1 MWDVAWTDPNRE
13 LVGQHRAKRDH
24 DKDEGGQDRTL
35 ARNSISTA
43 SSKGSARSAFSR
55 FRPKPSRQ
63 SPSSIGSLERDG
75 PAPAELSTSHK
86 IKTVPALS
94 HLEMDIGGTEVLNER
109 RMSRSNP
116 DISRASLE
124 TAANEVASSG
134 SITKR
139 TSILKNKVLC
149 DQARPAAAASSA
161 PIIAH
166 DTVSN
171 NHGSHQ
177 EQAADTEQDCLYSI
191 PQSAVENVNNTPER
205 PLNQQAPITQSFASE
220 NSQQAQSPSRL
231 KPRLSPLKSSNDLG
245 VLVPPARSPLR
256 PSPYSSVRPIPMNDV
271 SSWRKPTD
279 WKQNKA
285 ALGTVQKPE
294 SVSRL
299 DVNNSTIMPCS
310 RIVPSFPTLE
320 VEARNMARAGP
331 LLALSELQKC
341 QKCAVGLDIQD
352 ELEEKKKWW
361 MLSVLHH
368 LDQKA
373 PFNLC
378 GRQTEGQDSG
388 HLQQPREK
396 VMAVFQPKFSADYL
410 AALWPE
416 KAVYHLPN
424 GPLSFPTELSATERH
439 NPTIAS
445 QLNESTSLFDAAY
458 SMSLPSLCDVGQIEA
473 VVSKISRSLKAR
485 GVLNLI
491 LIDPTP
497 NVGALGERLRTWLL
511 ENLLLN
517 LERNSRC
524 LYPSI
529 LLPHLLG
536 AASLRGP
543 GSTLVKARFYANPQN
558 IGRHGEKETS
568 ADKEVRRDEEIRAE
582 LRSTVGCMLW
592 REVWGGFVTSDTWWW
607 DDAAC
612 MQECLERGTF
622 WEYYFIRAIK
632 PD

>member
-1 MWDVAWTDPNRE
+1 MVDA
-13 LVGQHRAKRDH
+13 LRA
-24 DKDEGGQDRTL
+24 
-35 ARNSISTA
+35 A
-43 SSKGSARSAFSR
+43 SFGSKGALQLVRAPDRRTGFRTFATATRESHGSVSTKMYQSLKFTFLPSWRGSFANRLFSR
-55 FRPKPSRQ
+55 CV
-63 SPSSIGSLERDG
+63 
-75 PAPAELSTSHK
+75 K
-86 IKTVPALS
+86 IV
-94 HLEMDIGGTEVLNER
+94 
-109 RMSRSNP
+109 
-116 DISRASLE
+116 
-124 TAANEVASSG
+124 
-134 SITKR
+134 
-139 TSILKNKVLC
+139 
-149 DQARPAAAASSA
+149 
-161 PIIAH
+161 
-166 DTVSN
+166 
-171 NHGSHQ
+171 
-177 EQAADTEQDCLYSI
+177 
-191 PQSAVENVNNTPER
+191 
-205 PLNQQAPITQSFASE
+205 
-220 NSQQAQSPSRL
+220 
-231 KPRLSPLKSSNDLG
+231 
-245 VLVPPARSPLR
+245 
-256 PSPYSSVRPIPMNDV
+256 
-271 SSWRKPTD
+271 
-279 WKQNKA
+279 
-285 ALGTVQKPE
+285 
-294 SVSRL
+294 
-299 DVNNSTIMPCS
+299 
-310 RIVPSFPTLE
+310 
-320 VEARNMARAGP
+320 
-331 LLALSELQKC
+331 
-341 QKCAVGLDIQD
+341 
-352 ELEEKKKWW
+352 
-361 MLSVLHH
+361 
-368 LDQKA
+368 
-373 PFNLC
+373 
-378 GRQTEGQDSG
+378 
-388 HLQQPREK
+388 
-396 VMAVFQPKFSADYL
+396 SADYL